1 MHGNYPGQFIHLA
14 PLLARSGNNV
24 IFITARDDAEMF
36 EQKNL
41 KIRRYKMH
49 REVHKETHHYLKTT
63 EESIIQGQAVT
74 REIAKLLEE
83 GIMPRIIISHGGN
96 GLGLFI
102 KDLVP
107 DAIHIGYFE
116 WYFRPETT
124 EYLVKN
130 FNLDTRL
137 RTGIRNMP
145 ILQELEKCDY
155 AVVPTEWQK
164 SQFPKEYHDKLN
176 VIFDGI
182 DRTFFK
188 KSAKKWEGEGIS
200 LRNRET
206 NERIEVGP
214 DKKIISYA
222 TRGMEPLRGFTEFMR
237 TLPILLSE
245 IPELVA
251 IIAVLIGEHIVMMH
265 QEKMVAGRTLC

>member
-1 MHGNYPGQFIHLA
+1 M
-14 PLLARSGNNV
+14 SG
-24 IFITARDDAEMF
+24 
-36 EQKNL
+36 
-41 KIRRYKMH
+41 
-49 REVHKETHHYLKTT
+49 
-63 EESIIQGQAVT
+63 
-74 REIAKLLEE
+74 
-83 GIMPRIIISHGGN
+83 IST
-96 GLGLFI
+96 
-102 KDLVP
+102 
-107 DAIHIGYFE
+107 
-116 WYFRPETT
+116 ETT

-137 RTGIRNMP
+137 RTGIRNIP
-145 ILQELEKCDY
+145 ICELKNVTTPLCNRM
-155 AVVPTEWQK
+155 K
-164 SQFPKEYHDKLN
+164 SVSKSIMTSKLN
-176 VIFDGI
+176 IIFDGI

-251 IIAVLIGEHIVMMH
+251 IIAGADRRAYSYDAPKKDGSWEELYAR
-265 QEKMVAGRTLC
+265 QN